1 MNNRFLYFFKD
12 FLKLVLTVLKYYDTI
27 YNVNI
32 IFMGGFYMKKT
43 YYVMDYQN
51 ENKRIDRE
59 EVIRAEER
67 NFILTEQYTPEQIDE
82 IKAELETAEKFAEW
96 IEHKVD
102 ENLAPYLKGIVEAE
116 QKPTWDDLE
125 YDSETG

>member
-1 MNNRFLYFFKD
+1 
-12 FLKLVLTVLKYYDTI
+12 
-27 YNVNI
+27 
-32 IFMGGFYMKKT
+32 MKKT
-43 YYVMDYQN
+43 YYIMDYQN

-82 IKAELETAEKFAEW
+82 IKDELETAEKFAEW

-102 ENLAPYLKGIVEAE
+102 ETLAPYLKGIVEAE
-116 QKPTWDDLE
+116 HEPTWDDLI
-125 YDSETG
+125 YDSETGEYYLKDDYEK

>member
-1 MNNRFLYFFKD
+1 
-12 FLKLVLTVLKYYDTI
+12 
-27 YNVNI
+27 
-32 IFMGGFYMKKT
+32 MKKT
-43 YYVMDYQN
+43 YYIMDYQN
-51 ENKRIDRE
+51 GNKRIDRE

-67 NFILTEQYTPEQIDE
+67 NFIMTEQYTPEQIDE

-116 QKPTWDDLE
+116 QKPTWNDLE
-125 YDSETG
+125 YDSETGEYYLKDDIEDDDK